1 MTQKTLKIRIEISSD
16 PARGQT
22 VSIVV
27 GPRSY
32 NFAVFINDRCPG
44 ITGIPPRYLRS
55 APDRRL
61 FRYTN
66 TNIDNV

>member
-1 MTQKTLKIRIEISSD
+1 MT
-16 PARGQT
+16 GQA
-22 VSIVV
+22 VSIVA

-44 ITGIPPRYLRS
+44 ITGMPPRYMRS

-61 FRYTN
+61 FRYPN